1 MLQSWC
7 TFFCRQKIPEFVCAP
22 DRTRTPAFGT
32 SAFHYARTNL
42 AQHLR
47 IHKMIANDCSWQS
60 GEHSFGQKKL
70 YTIFYSFGTSSLQ
83 NIFGYCCTNFGLRV
97 IKIHQEQPET
107 MFSVCMCLLG
117 ETSST
122 LPFAIYVPAS
132 WKDIMRGL
140 VLYPNGLNAQA
151 GH

>member
-1 MLQSWC
+1 
-7 TFFCRQKIPEFVCAP
+7 
-22 DRTRTPAFGT
+22 
-32 SAFHYARTNL
+32 
-42 AQHLR
+42 
-47 IHKMIANDCSWQS
+47 
-60 GEHSFGQKKL
+60 
-70 YTIFYSFGTSSLQ
+70 
-83 NIFGYCCTNFGLRV
+83 
-97 IKIHQEQPET
+97 

-140 VLYPNGLNAQA
+140 VLYPDGLNAQA